1 MVESFPSCQ
10 RQPPCKITKGMLDE
24 SAFVAALTYLPTYL
38 LTWHILLKLH
48 YRL

>member
-1 MVESFPSCQ
+1 MESSPSCQ
-10 RQPPCKITKGMLDE
+10 RQPPCKTTKGMLDD

-38 LTWHILLKLH
+38 LRWRILLKLH